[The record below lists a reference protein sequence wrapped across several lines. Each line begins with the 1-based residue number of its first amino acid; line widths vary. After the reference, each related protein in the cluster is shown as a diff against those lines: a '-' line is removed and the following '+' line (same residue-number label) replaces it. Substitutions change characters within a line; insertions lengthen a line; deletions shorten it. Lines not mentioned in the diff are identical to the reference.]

1 MEPLLL
7 WSSVLGL
14 VLGLSLI
21 LLRSA
26 AMKLHEHALR
36 DSRWRHVAAV
46 LALGRYIVAVAYSLG
61 YPQLLKVALS
71 CGLDILRVASSVS
84 TGCGELRR
92 WSRHRTRL
100 LFMAN
105 QMAPRIPNRALIG
118 VVEVRVRRSPSSY

>member
-61 YPQLLKVALS
+61 YPQLLKWHFHADSIFSEWPPQFRRAVVSYAA
-71 CGLDILRVASSVS
+71 GLGIGL
-84 TGCGELRR
+84 GCYLWRIKWRPEFRI
-92 WSRHRTRL
+92 
-100 LFMAN
+100 
-105 QMAPRIPNRALIG
+105 AP
-118 VVEVRVRRSPSSY
+118 